1 MSIEIVLYWLVDLAY
16 TEYLGY
22 TVSIFDMAKKTARSS
37 HSFFKKAW
45 LAIIPHEENGHHPHA
60 IRHSALALYVA
71 ALLTFNLGYN
81 VVVAKSSNVLGFATA
96 ISQQEVI
103 RLTNVER
110 AKAGVGA
117 VRENTKLDQSAMAKA
132 QNMFAEDYWAHY
144 APSGKS
150 PWYWFDQAGYVYAV
164 AGENLAR
171 DFDTSQGVIN
181 GWMNS
186 KSHRENMLSAAYQ
199 DIGIAVLNG
208 KLGGQDTTL
217 VVQHFGTVSGA
228 TSNNTPSPP
237 AVQGSSQSPGSPQA
251 LQPTQTPASEQSI
264 AQENINPEG
273 SGVAGIP
280 TSSNQQSWASLT
292 YQLLNPL
299 PINGWS
305 VQQIVVIALVI
316 GLMLLFV
323 LDFAVLHR
331 KGINRPN
338 SHSLLHAAMMGVAVV
353 VVIYS
358 TAGGIL

>member
-1 MSIEIVLYWLVDLAY
+1 
-16 TEYLGY
+16 
-22 TVSIFDMAKKTARSS
+22 MAKRTAPTKK
-37 HSFFKKAW
+37 SFLHRAW
-45 LAIIPHEENGHHPHA
+45 LAIVPHEDNNHHPHA
-60 IRHSALALYVA
+60 IRYSALAFYIAV
-71 ALLTFNLGYN
+71 LLTFNVGYN
-81 VVVAKSSNVLGFATA
+81 VFVAHSNKVLGFATS

-110 AKAGVGA
+110 SKAGVGQ
-117 VRENTKLDQSAMAKA
+117 VTENAKLNQSAMAKA
-132 QNMFAEDYWAHY
+132 QNMFAENYWAHY

-150 PWYWFDQAGYVYAV
+150 PWYWYDQVGYVYAI

-186 KSHRENMLSAAYQ
+186 KSHRDNMLSGSYK

-208 KLGGQDTTL
+208 VLDGHETTL

-228 TSNNTPSPP
+228 NSTNQSNP
-237 AVQGSSQSPGSPQA
+237 AVQGSSQNPPAGPKAQTQQPAVEQLVAEHTIDQQNVSP
-251 LQPTQTPASEQSI
+251 
-264 AQENINPEG
+264 NV

-280 TSSNQQSWASLT
+280 TANNQFSWASLP

-299 PINGWS
+299 PANGWS
-305 VQQIVVIALVI
+305 LQQMVVIVLIGAL
-316 GLMLLFV
+316 LLLFV

-331 KGINRPN
+331 KQIHRPN
-338 SHSLLHAAMMGVAVV
+338 SHSLLHASMMGVALV